1 MLRFDIYFFI
11 VFGIVILFF
20 LLGMLEM
27 GKFLKFYLKDMDNF
41 LKYFY
46 ILEVNLIGLLKFEIV
61 LLDVMYLIFKMN
73 IV

>member
-41 LKYFY
+41 LKYFF
-46 ILEVNLIGLLKFEIV
+46 ILEVILIGFLLKILNSIV
-61 LLDVMYLIFKMN
+61 RCNVFI
-73 IV
+73 

>member
-41 LKYFY
+41 LKYFF
-46 ILEVNLIGLLKFEIV
+46 ILEVILIGLLKILNSIV
-61 LLDVMYLIFKMN
+61 RCNVFN
-73 IV
+73 I